1 MDSAGD
7 GRRQGRLD
15 APPGIPEAVPTSG
28 QIAILHLIT
37 ELDTGGAQ
45 IALQRLLA
53 GLDRARYSPAVACF
67 YNGDSAVAQHI
78 RALGVSVTDLGMT
91 AKWRLDAFVR
101 LYRLLQQQRPTILH
115 TWMFHANVPGRV
127 LGRLTGVPIVISSE
141 RTMGQEGGWRRWLN
155 RITGPL
161 PDRVACVSESV
172 ADFAARTI
180 GIPPA
185 KLVVIPNG
193 IPLEDFQPGDRS
205 RARVDLGIPLH
216 AVVVGTVGR
225 LRPVKGTSHLLEAW
239 SRLASDHPNAILLL
253 VGGGPQQ
260 AALERMSRRLGI
272 SEHVRFL
279 GNRAD
284 VPALLRGM
292 DVFVL
297 PSLWEGMPNAA
308 LEAMAVGLPVVATAV
323 GGTPEV
329 VVDRVT
335 GLLVPPGDPDALA
348 ESIARLLYDP
358 DLRYKMGRAGRER
371 VVNHFSV
378 ERTVERTTRLY
389 ELLLMEKG
397 FLESRKVAPDD

>member
-1 MDSAGD
+1 M
-7 GRRQGRLD
+7 
-15 APPGIPEAVPTSG
+15 SG
-28 QIAILHLIT
+28 FETPVRVLHLIT
-37 ELDTGGAQ
+37 ELNIGGAEKV
-45 IALQRLLA
+45 LSRLLSR
-53 GLDRARYSPAVACF
+53 LDRDRFALAVACL
-67 YNGDSAVAQHI
+67 YGRDGLVADEI
-78 RALGVSVTDLGMT
+78 RSLGIPVTDLGMT

-101 LYRLLQQQRPTILH
+101 LYRLLHRQRPTILH

-127 LGRLTGVPIVISSE
+127 LGRLAGVPIVISSE
-141 RTMGQEGGWRRWLN
+141 RTMGQEGGLRRWLN

-172 ADFAARTI
+172 AEFAAQTI

-205 RARVDLGIPLH
+205 RARVDLGIPLR
-216 AVVVGTVGR
+216 VVVAGTVGR
-225 LRPVKGTSHLLEAW
+225 LQPVKGTRHLLEAW
-239 SRLASDHPNAILLL
+239 SRLVSGHPDAILLL
-253 VGGGPQQ
+253 VGGGSQQ
-260 AALERMSRRLGI
+260 AALERMSRHLGI

-279 GNRAD
+279 GDRAD
-284 VPALLRGM
+284 VPDLLRGM

-329 VVDRVT
+329 VVDGVT
-335 GLLVPPGDPDALA
+335 GLLIPPGDPDALA
-348 ESIARLLYDP
+348 QSIAHLLCDP
-358 DLRYKMGRAGRER
+358 DLRYRMGQAGRER

-378 ERTVERTTRLY
+378 GRMVEQTTRLY
-389 ELLLMEKG
+389 EHLLVEKG
-397 FLESRKVAPDD
+397 ILEFGKVSPDD